1 MLHVAASRGH
11 VECVRILLQFGA
23 NINQQDQVLPVGT
36 PLSHLVVY
44 VAINNIQLLDVVA
57 CYLQYMYICILYM

>member
-23 NINQQDQVLPVGT
+23 NINQQDQVIPVGT
-36 PLSHLVVY
+36 MLSHLLVYIY
-44 VAINNIQLLDVVA
+44 VAINNIA
-57 CYLQYMYICILYM
+57 YY

>member
-36 PLSHLVVY
+36 TLSHLLVH
-44 VAINNIQLLDVVA
+44 VAINNIA
-57 CYLQYMYICILYM
+57 YH